1 MSKHVYEASNE
12 VILSWQIHPA
22 GYRVIFTSSSDEKS
36 TDYFDPESYSNGEV
50 YIEEKDCVIIK
61 KRVDNGK
68 ECYSYS
74 GENLRTIKGL
84 WEVTKRKSRT

>member
-61 KRVDNGK
+61 NVWTMEKSAIPIVEKTCGL
-68 ECYSYS
+68 S
-74 GENLRTIKGL
+74 KGYG
-84 WEVTKRKSRT
+84 R